1 MPTYRCLL
9 SEHIAESSRPIV
21 NTSLED
27 NTYDLTIL
35 KQLITEGTLHV
46 THKDGHSLVTPGNS
60 DFLPAIERTVL
71 QAGKGILWHLL
82 EVTASE
88 ANDAVTLLFTTLR
101 SQDTPIHVRTSPAE
115 EIDEFLMHNQVGPDS
130 LASYTT
136 SNILTKGEWSQAPLE
151 GLIRNAT
158 RDHTNTAHH
167 TYLPDGTGHLLL
179 LTTCTWT
186 NTPVKMDVMYG
197 QEWTH
202 TARKTATD
210 RGNAGD
216 ILRQSKLQSAQQ
228 VLIDESDR
236 ADLHRRGSCGR

>member
-1 MPTYRCLL
+1 MSTYRSPL
-9 SEHIAESSRPIV
+9 SEHIAESSRPTV

-27 NTYDLTIL
+27 NTYDLSLL

-46 THKDGHSLVTPGNS
+46 THKDGHSVVTPGHS
-60 DFLPAIERTVL
+60 DLLPVIELTIQ

-88 ANDAVTLLFTTLR
+88 ANDAAALLFTTLR
-101 SQDTPIHVRTSPAE
+101 AQDTPIHVRTSPAE

-158 RDHTNTAHH
+158 RERTNTAHQPQ
-167 TYLPDGTGHLLL
+167 LTGAMWE
-179 LTTCTWT
+179 TF
-186 NTPVKMDVMYG
+186 
-197 QEWTH
+197 
-202 TARKTATD
+202 
-210 RGNAGD
+210 
-216 ILRQSKLQSAQQ
+216 
-228 VLIDESDR
+228 SDKPSSNPR
-236 ADLHRRGSCGR
+236 NKSC